1 MPKSLAQITR
11 ELVESKPYYKY
22 VLEQGIANHSAL
34 AEKIKADVESE
45 LGRKVSLDAIAV
57 SIRRYSEGLVKT
69 ATENEKILLKLL
81 AKSKINLKNDIA
93 DVTYNHEFSESL
105 LKGVE
110 PLHLI
115 RGVTSTVVILDQD
128 NLQKIDSKK
137 AIEVRENLVELTIIT
152 GSEVE
157 KTPGFVHYITE
168 LMVENGLNMIEVVS
182 CYTDTI
188 LILEEKDALKAY
200 EILRARMK

>member
-1 MPKSLAQITR
+1 MAKSLAQITR
-11 ELVESKPYYKY
+11 EIVESRPYYKY
-22 VLEQGIANHSAL
+22 VLEQGIVNHSAL
-34 AEKIKADVESE
+34 AEKMKADVESA

-57 SIRRYSEGLVKT
+57 SIRRYSENLEKT
-69 ATENEKILLKLL
+69 ATENEKVLLKLL

-93 DVTYNHEFSESL
+93 DVTFGKDFSESM

-110 PLHLI
+110 PLRLI

-128 NLQKIDSKK
+128 DLQKVDTKK

-168 LMVENGLNMIEVVS
+168 LMVEHGINMVEVVS

-188 LILEEKDALKAY
+188 LILEEKDAMKAY
-200 EILRARMK
+200 EILRERMR